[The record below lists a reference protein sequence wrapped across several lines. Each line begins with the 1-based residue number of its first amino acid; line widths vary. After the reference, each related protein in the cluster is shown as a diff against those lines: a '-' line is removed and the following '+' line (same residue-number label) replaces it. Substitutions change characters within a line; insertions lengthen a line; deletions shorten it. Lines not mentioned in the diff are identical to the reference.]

1 MRAKIDLRPC
11 NSQPTLLVLVADAK
25 PFWSAL
31 CHSLTLTDIEG
42 YEYRR
47 SSIYENIE
55 AMYRINNDA

>member
-1 MRAKIDLRPC
+1 M
-11 NSQPTLLVLVADAK
+11 ADAK

-31 CHSLTLTDIEG
+31 YQSLTLTDIED

-47 SSIYENIE
+47 SLIYENIE